1 MQAVPDIG
9 EHLQTLMGYT
19 AWTNDFVCQELS
31 AVAENILSEPRRGRH
46 GGALGVPGLIYVVG
60 LIWNGHLT
68 GQAHGLNVSSL
79 DTQPVFDGRLCS
91 TRDQRCF
98 DARKRASP
106 DIAFVQSATATCF
119 TLR

>member
-1 MQAVPDIG
+1 MPSSGD
-9 EHLQTLMGYT
+9 HLQTSLCYT

-46 GGALGVPGLIYVVG
+46 GGASEMLGHIYVVG

-68 GQAHGLNVSSL
+68 GQAHGLNVRAL
-79 DTQPVFDGRLCS
+79 DTQPVFAVRLCS
-91 TRDQRCF
+91 TCDQRCL

-106 DIAFVQSATATCF
+106 DIEFV
-119 TLR
+119 

>member
-1 MQAVPDIG
+1 
-9 EHLQTLMGYT
+9 MGYT

-31 AVAENILSEPRRGRH
+31 VVAENILSEPRRGRH
-46 GGALGVPGLIYVVG
+46 GGALEMLGHIYVVG

-68 GQAHGLNVSSL
+68 GQAHGLNVRAL
-79 DTQPVFDGRLCS
+79 NTQPVFAGRLCS

-106 DIAFVQSATATCF
+106 DIAFV
-119 TLR
+119 